1 MLSRLASTLA
11 TAKSSA
17 CDIRFGDSGEKR
29 LALDEDGVEVD
40 AVLSDVLGDEI
51 SMWSRALEMR
61 FVDSKGSPLETRAE
75 EEEEGML
82 VEVLVMGLLDICE
95 MKMGRP
101 KVSLLMVSAVESAIS
116 GGAELYVLTCS

>member
-75 EEEEGML
+75 EEEGML

-101 KVSLLMVSAVESAIS
+101 RVSLLMVSAVESAIS
-116 GGAELYVLTCS
+116 GGSELYVLTCS